1 MKKLFLAIR
10 HGDLDE
16 VKETLENYPEV
27 INEPA
32 KAPPKKDD
40 GLSPLQVAL
49 KIGEFDIAKYLIE
62 QGADVKY
69 IDPID
74 QSKKYI
80 WSVPVLQDAI
90 GAVFFAI
97 EKIFNFNDADEEE
110 LEVIEKAAEIV
121 RDMLERGADP
131 NALSWKTIETW
142 DKCTLNEAG
151 NAINKCLWD
160 AAHIMHSYPERKN
173 FVVEKLTYLLNLLLE
188 HGADIEEWAKHPA
201 GAYRQ
206 DETNRSIFI
215 DDFVPAPDEIVTVV
229 LKGRKPLY
237 KLNGDAEVT
246 LNKGEHKEVLHIEN
260 DKDNC
265 AEIRAFMQDFCRK
278 RGLLGLK

>member
-1 MKKLFLAIR
+1 MKKLFTAIR
-10 HGDLDE
+10 QGDFE
-16 VKETLENYPEV
+16 QVKATLANYPEV

-32 KAPPKKDD
+32 KTPPKKDD

-62 QGADVKY
+62 QGADVNY
-69 IDPID
+69 MDPID

-80 WSVPVLQDAI
+80 WSVPVIQDAI
-90 GAVFFAI
+90 GAVFFAL
-97 EKIFNFNDADEEE
+97 EGTKPDLDE
-110 LEVIEKAAEIV
+110 VEKATAIV

-131 NALSWKTIETW
+131 NAVSWKTVEAW
-142 DKCTLNEAG
+142 GNCTLNDAG

-160 AAHIMHSYPERKN
+160 AAQIMHSYPKSKDLA
-173 FVVEKLTYLLNLLLE
+173 VEKLTYLLDLLLE
-188 HGADIEEWAKHPA
+188 HGADMEAWVDRPA
-201 GAYRQ
+201 AASRH

-215 DDFVPAPDEIVTVV
+215 DDFVPAPNEIVTIVC
-229 LKGRKPLY
+229 KGRTGITPLY
-237 KLNGDAEVT
+237 RLEGDVEVT
-246 LNKGEHKEVLHIEN
+246 LNKGKHKELRIIKH
-260 DKDNC
+260 DTDNC

>member
-1 MKKLFLAIR
+1 MKKLFTAIR
-10 HGDLDE
+10 QGDFE
-16 VKETLENYPEV
+16 TVKATLHNYPEAV
-27 INEPA
+27 NEPA

-74 QSKKYI
+74 QSKVDI
-80 WSVPVLQDAI
+80 WSVPVIQDAI
-90 GAVFFAI
+90 GAIFFAYQGIKPNI
-97 EKIFNFNDADEEE
+97 EGA
-110 LEVIEKAAEIV
+110 EKATEIV

-131 NALSWKTIETW
+131 NAISWKTVGGS
-142 DKCTLNEAG
+142 LNEAG
-151 NAINKCLWD
+151 NAINKCLWETS
-160 AAHIMHSYPERKN
+160 HIMHSYPDRKDLA
-173 FVVEKLTYLLNLLLE
+173 VEKVTYLLDLLLE
-188 HGADIEEWAKHPA
+188 HGADLEAWTERPA

-206 DETNRSIFI
+206 DETNRKIFI
-215 DDFVPAPDEIVTVV
+215 DDFVPVPDEIFTVV
-229 LKGRKPLY
+229 SKGRKTLY
-237 KLNGDAEVT
+237 TLDGDVEVE
-246 LNKGEHKEVLHIEN
+246 LNKGETKEVITIEG

-265 AEIRAFMQDFCRK
+265 AEIRAFMQEFCRK